1 MSGANVNDEI
11 EHPLTRK
18 ERRRSWAGKIRTGKL
33 TNRRFA
39 ALSQISSVLEGLAWL
54 GTIFFVLMFFFGI
67 TETWN
72 TSIMSVGGAG
82 LFVSVITIAFC
93 ELIQLSISIEE
104 SAKRGANALVEVLDT
119 LRVQEKEGKAEG
131 VQMENTP
138 SPEV

>member
-1 MSGANVNDEI
+1 MSGKNVTEEI
-11 EHPLTRK
+11 EPYLTTKKGRG
-18 ERRRSWAGKIRTGKL
+18 SLAGKVCTGRL
-33 TNRRFA
+33 TYRRYA
-39 ALSQISSVLEGLAWL
+39 ALLQISSVLEGLAWL
-54 GTIFFVLMFFFGI
+54 GTLFFVLMLFFGI
-67 TETWN
+67 TENWN
-72 TSIMSVGGAG
+72 ASILSVSSAG
-82 LFVSVITIAFC
+82 LLVSVITIAFC

>member
-1 MSGANVNDEI
+1 MGVQNAKGHI
-11 EHPLTRK
+11 EADLQAK
-18 ERRRSWAGKIRTGKL
+18 ERKHSWADIVGVKGLK
-33 TNRRFA
+33 NRRFA
-39 ALSQISSVLEGLAWL
+39 ALSQIASVLEGLAWL

-67 TETWN
+67 TENWN

-119 LRVQEKEGKAEG
+119 LRVQEKERKAEG
-131 VQMENTP
+131 VQMQNTP